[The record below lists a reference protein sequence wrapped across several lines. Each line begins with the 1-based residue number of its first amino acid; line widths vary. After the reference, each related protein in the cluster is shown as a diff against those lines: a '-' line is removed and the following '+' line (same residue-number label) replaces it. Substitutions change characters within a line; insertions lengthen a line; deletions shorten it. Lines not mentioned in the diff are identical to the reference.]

1 MTHTIRFP
9 LFFLITLLLLWFTA
23 GCGVNNHLIS
33 REDLSRVNNRLAAIE
48 NQLEDQ
54 SAKSEL
60 LLSQYQEQKQLLV
73 QTRDQNSQS
82 FQAIEDQIQQA
93 HAQTEKKLTA
103 LESGMSSE
111 QQYEPDMQPT
121 LENIGTDKFLIGR
134 IEEIRLSP
142 PGRIFH
148 ARIDTGANTS
158 SLDARNIEAFERD
171 GSSWVRFDIQ
181 DPKEETRYTVEKPVV
196 RHVLIIQASSDE
208 KDRRPV
214 IELQFQIGR
223 IKRVEEFTLEDRTHM
238 DYQVLIG
245 RNILR
250 DLMVVD
256 VAQKFLAPLPQ
267 EKSNGKSDQ

>member
-1 MTHTIRFP
+1 MAHTIRFF
-9 LFFLITLLLLWFTA
+9 LLFLITVLFLWFTA
-23 GCGVNNHLIS
+23 GCGVGNHLIS
-33 REDLSRVNNRLAAIE
+33 KKDLSRVNDRLTGIE
-48 NQLEDQ
+48 NKLDDQ
-54 SAKSEL
+54 STKSDL
-60 LLSQYQEQKQLLV
+60 LLSQHREQKQLFAQV
-73 QTRDQNSQS
+73 RDQNTQS
-82 FQAIEDQIQQA
+82 LQTIQTQIQQA

-103 LESGMSSE
+103 LERDMSSE
-111 QQYEPDMQPT
+111 QQSGPDMQPF
-121 LENIGTDKFLIGR
+121 LENSGTDKFLVGR

-142 PGRIFH
+142 PSRIFH

-158 SLDARNIEAFERD
+158 SLDARDLQAFERD
-171 GSSWVRFDIQ
+171 GNPWVRFEIQ
-181 DPKEETRYTVEKPVV
+181 DPKKETQYTVEKPVV
-196 RHVLIIQASSDE
+196 RHVKIIQASNDE

-223 IKRVEEFTLEDRTHM
+223 VKRLEEFTLEDRAHM

-267 EKSNGKSDQ
+267 EKSNGKND

>member
-1 MTHTIRFP
+1 MKHPIK
-9 LFFLITLLLLWFTA
+9 FFIFSLITLLLIWFTA
-23 GCGVNNHLIS
+23 GCGVGNHFIS
-33 REDLSRVNNRLAAIE
+33 KRDLDRVNNRLAVIE
-48 NQLEDQ
+48 HKLEDQ
-54 SAKSEL
+54 SAQTDL
-60 LLSQYQEQKQLLV
+60 LLGQYQEHEQLVV
-73 QTRDQNSQS
+73 QAMDQNTQS
-82 FQAIEDQIQQA
+82 FQAIQDQIEQA
-93 HAQTEKKLTA
+93 HNQTVKKL
-103 LESGMSSE
+103 SVFQRNMRSE
-111 QQYEPDMQPT
+111 KQSDPDIQPA

-134 IEEIRLSP
+134 IEEIRLTP

-171 GSSWVRFDIQ
+171 GNSWVRFEIQ

-196 RHVLIIQASSDE
+196 RHVLIIQASSEE

-223 IKRVEEFTLEDRTHM
+223 VKRIEEFTLEDRTHM

-256 VAQKFLAPLPQ
+256 VAQKFLAPLPP
-267 EKSNGKSDQ
+267 EKSNGEK